1 MKLETSRRASL
12 PGLSSF
18 FRGPGVGTVRPLN
31 VCDATRLLEQLLEKE
46 REYQSILQ
54 QVLEE
59 REQEIRL
66 LRLRSE
72 PAGRCLRQAAL
83 PPLHTVPS
91 DEDSDDSEFPG
102 SNLRTELK
110 SLQMCTAPVQIK

>member
-1 MKLETSRRASL
+1 MFFFFGGGGG
-12 PGLSSF
+12 GLF
-18 FRGPGVGTVRPLN
+18 CLLN
-31 VCDATRLLEQLLEKE
+31 TCDATRLLEQLLEKE

-72 PAGRCLRQAAL
+72 PAGRCFCSNAL
-83 PPLHTVPS
+83 P
-91 DEDSDDSEFPG
+91 
-102 SNLRTELK
+102 RTL
-110 SLQMCTAPVQIK
+110 CH

>member
-1 MKLETSRRASL
+1 M
-12 PGLSSF
+12 GQ
-18 FRGPGVGTVRPLN
+18 LN
-31 VCDATRLLEQLLEKE
+31 ACDATRLLEQLLEKE

-72 PAGRCLRQAAL
+72 PAGRCLRPTAL
-83 PPLHTVPS
+83 PRTLLLCLVKQRFWRFRFIAEAFVVLS
-91 DEDSDDSEFPG
+91 MSFREGMENDL
-102 SNLRTELK
+102 NTELK
-110 SLQMCTAPVQIK
+110 S